1 MSNVS
6 GQHIYGTIL
15 ISKNGYWHYTIQYN
29 KHTYNNMKANSS
41 YLLKPPTTLQKE
53 KSS

>member
-1 MSNVS
+1 MAI
-6 GQHIYGTIL
+6 GI
-15 ISKNGYWHYTIQYN
+15 IQYEYN

-53 KSS
+53 ENLLKWPYKFLRSYQIVLK